1 MSKESQ
7 NFLQLFKEKKY
18 SEILFILENE
28 IQEEKIT
35 SGLLN
40 LSGVC
45 RMMSGKSN
53 ESINSAIN
61 DFRNSFLK
69 ETDKNKSIEPFKN
82 LVNASVID
90 FDNEFR
96 QNETALRK
104 NFFDVIISIFHENKE
119 LFENNHGL
127 MKAILKY
134 LKELPI

>member
-53 ESINSAIN
+53 ESINLFN
-61 DFRNSFLK
+61 DLEILLK
-69 ETDKNKSIEPFKN
+69 ETDKNNYLFKN
-82 LVNASVID
+82 LVNASLYI
-90 FDNEFR
+90 
-96 QNETALRK
+96 LIMSSGKMKPIKK
-104 NFFDVIISIFHENKE
+104 NFFDEIISVFHENKE

-127 MKAILKY
+127 VKLF
-134 LKELPI
+134 